1 MASTTKSNPVLS
13 EPFLLLSLL
22 ATIILIV
29 QDVNGILQMEVWGD
43 VQLWFNLLKGTVR
56 YFVVF
61 LMGILSHLY
70 KKLQEKVDQ
79 KNEISAAAINA
90 EKQEIAVGYTRLRDL
105 CLASN
110 NMDLVS
116 AAKDESMRI
125 VAAGVDLFNVAQDR
139 EARLRQDQ
147 KEVKPQCPPTPKQP
161 QQKLT
166 PPQKP

>member
-1 MASTTKSNPVLS
+1 MASTNKSNPVLS

-22 ATIILIV
+22 ATVILIV

-70 KKLQEKVDQ
+70 KKLQEKIDQ
-79 KNEISAAAINA
+79 KNEISAAAISA

-139 EARLRQDQ
+139 EARLRQDSKDQ
-147 KEVKPQCPPTPKQP
+147 KEQTEVGEKS
-161 QQKLT
+161 LEHY
-166 PPQKP
+166 